1 MTSTSTVLLVESDI
15 LLRHPL
21 AQYLRECGFTVYE
34 ASNGD
39 EAMIALKSPDTAV
52 DVVLADMA
60 TTGSGFALQAWIRS
74 EHPHVKRSLPDRSKK
89 LWKARQS
96 FATRAPHWPS
106 LTSTIWCLIVSVNR
120 WPGVRKPAEYIH
132 LKSGLLE

>member
-1 MTSTSTVLLVESDI
+1 MISPSTILLVESDI

-39 EAMIALKSPDTAV
+39 EAMIALKSQRTAV
-52 DVVLADMA
+52 DVVLADMS

-74 EHPHVKRSLPDRSKK
+74 EYPHVETILAGSIEKAVEGAGNLCNEGPALAKPYEHHLVLDRI
-89 LWKARQS
+89 RQS
-96 FATRAPHWPS
+96 LARREKAT
-106 LTSTIWCLIVSVNR
+106 
-120 WPGVRKPAEYIH
+120 
-132 LKSGLLE
+132 

>member
-74 EHPHVKRSLPDRSKK
+74 EHPHVETILAGSIEKAVEGAAKLCNEGPALAKPYEHHLVLDRI
-89 LWKARQS
+89 RQS
-96 FATRAPHWPS
+96 LARREKAS
-106 LTSTIWCLIVSVNR
+106 
-120 WPGVRKPAEYIH
+120 
-132 LKSGLLE
+132 

>member
-1 MTSTSTVLLVESDI
+1 MTAASTILLVEGDI

-39 EAMIALKSPDTAV
+39 EARMALTSPDIVV

-74 EHPHVKRSLPDRSKK
+74 EHPDVETILAGSIEKAVESAGSLCNEGDALAKPYEHHFVLDRI
-89 LWKARQS
+89 RQS
-96 FATRAPHWPS
+96 LARRRTHALDKS
-106 LTSTIWCLIVSVNR
+106 TSDQ
-120 WPGVRKPAEYIH
+120 
-132 LKSGLLE
+132 